1 MDSQPVLSV
10 AIVGAGIAGLTATIA
25 LQGKPGIDVRIYE
38 RTKELREV
46 GATIALGPN
55 GLRTLERLGIN
66 NALNDSIAFRNKSG
80 HPMIYRHAQ
89 TNETVSVDSH
99 AGHIEPRHRTARFF
113 RPHLQRALLQ
123 HVDPARLHL
132 GKAFSAVEPTQDGSR
147 VVLSFADGTTA
158 EADVVLGADGI
169 HSAVRRAFVPESR
182 ARWTGWVVF
191 RSVFPRSVVAHIPD
205 LPDEAVHYWGV
216 DRTLFLSPLAG
227 GGGGGEDLFAI
238 VASTQCDPEAAGD
251 GQDPV
256 WNREG
261 SLEEVQEL
269 YKDWH
274 PTLRAII
281 QANPHTRVYHNAAA
295 DGLDSWVLGGGRVTL
310 AGDAAHAHGGA
321 FAAGGSLAID
331 DAWAFAQSILH
342 VFAGEVSPASV
353 VVDAGGSARWVS
365 PTPPLQPK
373 QKGDKVAAAL
383 RLYERTRKQH
393 TDRVQ
398 KTVANKNEATL
409 QRLRTGVVE
418 TDQELRRRMRTRQDL
433 AWIHEHDVVSAFIK
447 AVGSSEEQQASRL

>member
-10 AIVGAGIAGLTATIA
+10 AIVGAGIAGLTAAIA
-25 LQGKPGIDVRIYE
+25 LQGKPGIDVHIYE

-66 NALNDSIAFRNKSG
+66 NALDDSIAFRNKSG
-80 HPMIYRHAQ
+80 HPMIFRHAQ
-89 TNETVSVDSH
+89 TNETVSVDNH
-99 AGHIEPRHRTARFF
+99 VGHIEPRHHTARFF

-123 HVDPARLHL
+123 HVDPSRLHL
-132 GKAFSAVEPTQDGSR
+132 GKAFSSIKQTQDGSKI
-147 VVLSFADGTTA
+147 VLSFTDGTAA

-169 HSAVRRAFVPESR
+169 HSAVRRAFIPETR
-182 ARWTGWVVF
+182 AHWTGWVIF

-227 GGGGGEDLFAI
+227 GGGEDLFAI
-238 VASTQCDPEAAGD
+238 VASTQCDPEAPGD
-251 GQDPV
+251 EAARGEPV
-256 WNREG
+256 WNRKG
-261 SLEEVQEL
+261 SLEEVREL
-269 YKDWH
+269 YQDWH

-295 DGLDSWVLGGGRVTL
+295 DGLDSWVLGAGKVTL

-331 DAWAFAQSILH
+331 DAWAFAQSLLH
-342 VFAGEVSPASV
+342 VFAGEVGDGAK
-353 VVDAGGSARWVS
+353 ATAAFR
-365 PTPPLQPK
+365 QPK
-373 QKGDKVAAAL
+373 DKSDKVAAAL

-398 KTVANKNEATL
+398 KAVADKNRATL
-409 QRLRTGVVE
+409 QRLRAGVVE
-418 TDQELRRRMRTRQDL
+418 SDQELRRRMRTRQDL
-433 AWIHEHDVVSAFIK
+433 AWIHEHDVVSSFAK
-447 AVGSSEEQQASRL
+447 AVGSSDGELVSRL

>member
-1 MDSQPVLSV
+1 MLSV
-10 AIVGAGIAGLTATIA
+10 AIVGAGIAGLTAAIA
-25 LQGKPGIDVRIYE
+25 LQGKPGIDVHIYE

-66 NALNDSIAFRNKSG
+66 NALDDSIAFRNKSG
-80 HPMIYRHAQ
+80 HPMIFRHAQ
-89 TNETVSVDSH
+89 TNETVSVDNH
-99 AGHIEPRHRTARFF
+99 VGHIEPRHHTARFF

-123 HVDPARLHL
+123 HVDPSRLHL
-132 GKAFSAVEPTQDGSR
+132 GKAFSSIKQTQDGSR
-147 VVLSFADGTTA
+147 IVLSFTDGTA
-158 EADVVLGADGI
+158 AQADVVLGADGI
-169 HSAVRRAFVPESR
+169 HSAVRRAFIPETR
-182 ARWTGWVVF
+182 AHWTGWVIF

-227 GGGGGEDLFAI
+227 GGGEDLFAI
-238 VASTQCDPEAAGD
+238 VASTQRDPEAPGD
-251 GQDPV
+251 EAARGEPV
-256 WNREG
+256 WNRKG
-261 SLEEVQEL
+261 SLEEVREL
-269 YKDWH
+269 YQDWH

-295 DGLDSWVLGGGRVTL
+295 DGLDSWVLGAGKVTL

-331 DAWAFAQSILH
+331 DAWAFAQSLLH
-342 VFAGEVSPASV
+342 VFAGEVGDGAK
-353 VVDAGGSARWVS
+353 ATAAFR
-365 PTPPLQPK
+365 QPK
-373 QKGDKVAAAL
+373 DKSDRVAAAL

-398 KTVANKNEATL
+398 KTVADKNRATL
-409 QRLRTGVVE
+409 QRLRAGVVE
-418 TDQELRRRMRTRQDL
+418 SDQELRRRMRTRQDL
-433 AWIHEHDVVSAFIK
+433 AWIHEHDVVSSFTK
-447 AVGSSEEQQASRL
+447 AVGSSDGELVSRL